1 MLMDLDDSLSMSL
14 SELEKGI
21 STITQSADYFDC
33 YPAIMTAFEYTKNFS
48 IKLQELEEDENA
60 NEFEEEDEEKKEY
73 LEYKDFGLFLQG
85 LRQYYI
91 FCQVQLSQRTIKCRH
106 FTFFVAVSK

>member
-1 MLMDLDDSLSMSL
+1 MDLDDSLSMSL

-21 STITQSADYFDC
+21 STITQSSDFFDC

-48 IKLQELEEDENA
+48 IKLSELEEDENA
-60 NEFEEEDEEKKEY
+60 NEFEEEGEEKKEY

-85 LRQYYI
+85 LGQYYK
-91 FCQVQLSQRTIKCRH
+91 FCQVLSKY
-106 FTFFVAVSK
+106 